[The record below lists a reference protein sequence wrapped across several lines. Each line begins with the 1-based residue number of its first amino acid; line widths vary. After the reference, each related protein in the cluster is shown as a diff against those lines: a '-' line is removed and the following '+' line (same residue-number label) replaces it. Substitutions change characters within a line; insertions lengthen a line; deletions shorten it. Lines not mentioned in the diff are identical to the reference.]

1 MTFCHYEPL
10 NTLLLIMKR
19 VLVFASVAV
28 LEATDS
34 KSS

>member
-10 NTLLLIMKR
+10 ITLPLIMKR
-19 VLVFASVAV
+19 VLTFASVAV
-28 LEATDS
+28 LEATDI